1 MSAKA
6 FRRTVLAKAA
16 PLLEAGATAL
26 QRAAT
31 SPPAASEG
39 AIISTDASYL
49 QLIEAVSAA
58 AAAAAT
64 VAEALEACVEGVCRW
79 TGWPIGHVFLAGAR
93 PGDPLTSSG
102 VWYLADPA
110 RYEGFRAA
118 TEATS
123 LPPGVGLPGRV
134 LASGMP
140 AWITTV
146 TTDPNFPRAAAAE
159 EIGLRGAFS
168 FPVPVAGGCFA
179 VVECFS
185 LQNVTPDPRLLEVTA
200 HVGRQVGRVVHSMQT
215 EEALRE
221 SEMRFRSVAESAS
234 DAIVAADRHGNVVS
248 WNAGA
253 ESIFGYSEDEV
264 VGRSLSLLMPERF
277 RAMHEAGLARVAEH
291 GPSAS
296 QIMGS
301 TAEVV
306 GLRKDG
312 REFPLELS
320 LATWDTPSGRFFS
333 GIIRDIT
340 ERKKAE
346 NKIRALLETAPD
358 PIVEVADDGRVVLA
372 NARVDELFGY
382 ERSEIVGRPVE
393 NLFARRSRE
402 HAADRFRAA
411 LRGVDSPG
419 AAGIELRAERK
430 DGTEFPVDVTFS
442 RLATEDG
449 VVVTSIIRDV
459 TERKTFE
466 AQLKQLADHDA
477 LTGMFNR
484 RRFEEELT
492 EYVDHAA
499 RYKEEGAVLLL
510 DLDRFKDVNDT
521 YGHKAGD
528 IVIREAGRILAER
541 IRKSD
546 VVARLGGDEFAVLL
560 KKAGREEAAAVARAV
575 VEALRATQVRLETKD
590 VTVTTS
596 IGIATFGD
604 DEPVVEEL
612 MVCADLAMYVAKDG
626 GGNRYEFASGG
637 SEQLAGMQAR
647 LSAIDEIRRA
657 LDDEDRFVLYCQP
670 IYDLRNERVS
680 QYELLIRLRGD
691 DGELVPPAAFI
702 PTAERFGLI
711 QEIDRLVI
719 RRAIE
724 LLQVH
729 RGLRL
734 EVNLSGR
741 SIVDPDLPDF
751 IERRIAEAGIDPS
764 GLVFEITETAA
775 IANMQEARAF
785 ADRLTALGC
794 RFALDDFGA
803 GFSSFYYLK
812 YLPLDYL
819 KIDGDFVRGLTTSSV
834 DQAVVK
840 SMVDIARA
848 LGLATIAEFVE
859 AAETAQLLQ
868 AKGVDYSQGYYHG
881 VPRPV
886 DEVLG
891 EAAGGVAPA
900 EIQTE
905 ARFG

>member
-26 QRAAT
+26 QRAG
-31 SPPAASEG
+31 AADADADAAG
-39 AIISTDASYL
+39 NAIISTEASYL

-64 VAEALEACVEGVCRW
+64 VAEALQACLEGVCRW
-79 TGWPIGHVFLAGAR
+79 TGWPIGHVFLAGAG
-93 PGDPLTSSG
+93 PSDPLTSSG

-110 RYEGFRAA
+110 RYEAFRVA

-123 LPPGVGLPGRV
+123 LAPGVGLPGRV

-159 EIGLRGAFS
+159 QIGLRGAFS

-200 HVGRQVGRVVHSMQT
+200 HVGRQVGRVVHNMQT

-234 DAIVAADRHGNVVS
+234 DAIVAADMRGHIIS
-248 WNAGA
+248 WNRGA

-264 VGRSLSLLMPERF
+264 VGKSLSMLMPERF
-277 RAMHEAGLARVAEH
+277 RAMHEAGIARVAEH

-296 QIMGS
+296 RIMGS

-358 PIVEVADDGRVVLA
+358 PIVEVSDDGRVVMA

-382 ERSEIVGRPVE
+382 ERTEVIGKPVV
-393 NLFARRSRE
+393 NLFSSRSRE
-402 HAADRFRAA
+402 HAAERFRAA
-411 LRGVDSPG
+411 LKGVDTG
-419 AAGIELRAERK
+419 GTGIELRAERK
-430 DGTEFPVDVTFS
+430 DGTEFPVDVTFG

-459 TERKTFE
+459 TERKSFE

-492 EYVDHAA
+492 DYVDHAA
-499 RYKEEGAVLLL
+499 RYKEEGAVLVL

-528 IVIREAGRILAER
+528 VVIREAGRILSER

-560 KKAGREEAAAVARAV
+560 KKAGREEAGRVAMSV
-575 VEALRATQVRLETKD
+575 VAALRGTKVTLDSKD

-596 IGIATFGD
+596 VGIATFGD
-604 DEPVVEEL
+604 DEPTVEEL

-647 LSAIDEIRRA
+647 LSAIDQIRRA
-657 LDDEDRFVLYCQP
+657 LDDEHRFVLYCQP
-670 IYDLRNERVS
+670 IYDLRHQRVS
-680 QYELLIRLRGD
+680 QYELLLRLRGEN
-691 DGELVPPAAFI
+691 GELIPPAAFI

-724 LLQVH
+724 LLKVH
-729 RGLRL
+729 RDLRL
-734 EVNLSGR
+734 EVNVSGR
-741 SIVDPDLPDF
+741 SIVDPDLPDY
-751 IERRIAEAGIDPS
+751 IERLIAEARIDPS
-764 GLVFEITETAA
+764 NLIFEITETAA

-785 ADRLTALGC
+785 ADRLTELGC

-819 KIDGDFVRGLTTSSV
+819 KIDGDFVRGLTSSAA

-840 SMVDIARA
+840 SMVDIAGA

-859 AAETAQLLQ
+859 EADTAALLQ

-881 VPRPV
+881 RPAPV

-891 EAAGGVAPA
+891 AADAFSPTDLA
-900 EIQTE
+900 
-905 ARFG
+905 A